1 MCRAPADNG
10 GVLISVLI
18 PTRGRPDKLARCL
31 ERLARQSLPHDQF
44 EVLVGIDGRDPAQ
57 PQPDPGADVAQALA
71 DRTAGSIRAVI
82 LQFEHAGPGQ
92 TRNRL
97 AAHARGRHLLLL
109 NDDVLP
115 EPDLLASHLAAHQ
128 QTHRHAMVLGDA
140 PWLTPPRGEDT
151 LFDRLIRDTSMIFFY
166 DRMREQLAAGQVDA
180 DHDWGFRHAWTLNL
194 SLPRDVFESVGGF
207 DARLRFACYE
217 DIEFA
222 YRVNQS
228 TGAPVLFAPQAIA
241 AHDHRIL
248 PDDYLR
254 REDMLGRAAWEFA
267 AAAPACALAV
277 FGRDIRSRDELEYSR
292 AFVARES
299 ATADRLRDTLRSWAT
314 IPAAAIDGPHQQ
326 ALLRSLYEHHL
337 LLKRWTWRRGLLQAA
352 ATP

>member
-1 MCRAPADNG
+1 M
-10 GVLISVLI
+10 LI

-31 ERLARQSLPHDQF
+31 ERLARQSLPRDQY
-44 EVLVGIDGRDPAQ
+44 EVLVGIDGRTDGQA
-57 PQPDPGADVAQALA
+57 DPGADVAEALA
-71 DRTAGSIRAVI
+71 DRTAGSMRAVVH
-82 LQFEHAGPGQ
+82 QFEHGGPGV

-97 AAHARGRHLLLL
+97 AAHAGGRYLLLL

-115 EPDLLASHLAAHQ
+115 EPGLLEAHLRAHERSP
-128 QTHRHAMVLGDA
+128 QTSMILGDA
-140 PWLTPPRGEDT
+140 PWLAPSAGDDT

-166 DRMREQLAAGQVDA
+166 DRMREQLAAGRVDA

-194 SLPRDVFESVGGF
+194 SLPRQAFESVGGF

-228 TGAPVLFAPQAIA
+228 TGAPVRYALDAVVT
-241 AHDHRIL
+241 HDHRIS

-267 AAAPACALAV
+267 AAAPQCAMAV
-277 FGRDIRSRDELEYSR
+277 FGRDVRSREELEYSQ

-299 ATADRLRDTLRSWAT
+299 AIADRLRETLQACSRL
-314 IPAAAIDGPHQQ
+314 PAAAIDGSHQ
-326 ALLRSLYEHHL
+326 ATLLRALYEHHL
-337 LLKRWTWRRGLLQAA
+337 LLKRWTWRRGLLEGARTGHA
-352 ATP
+352 KL